1 MILFET
7 TFGFEEVL
15 KMHPG
20 PDNLVSHELVDL
32 AWDRWHSADLETF
45 KQHDE
50 NAYATVSVGPTGYVV
65 TIEAVAICDRDT
77 YQLYGRY
84 LTSHQL

>member
-15 KMHPG
+15 AMHIYKR
-20 PDNLVSHELVDL
+20 NTVEHELIDK
-32 AWDRWHSADLETF
+32 AWDHWAEAQPAVFRE
-45 KQHDE
+45 HDE
-50 NAYATVSVGPTGYVV
+50 NAYAIVSVGPTGYVV